1 MNTSRRNK
9 MTDEQKQKYALFIQ
23 ARDKIRHSNKWIPTK
38 DVICTVDVTG
48 LNHPLFE
55 ANYAYLHYQE
65 MFKQWLAV
73 EPEYR
78 KTERMSM
85 IRGDY
90 EKQDTWKGEK

>member
-1 MNTSRRNK
+1 MN
-9 MTDEQKQKYALFIQ
+9 DEQKQAYKAFID
-23 ARDKIRHSNKWIPTK
+23 ARDKIRYSSKWIPSK

-55 ANYAYLHYQE
+55 PNTLYLHYQE

-90 EKQDTWKGEK
+90 NNQDTWGGAK

>member
-1 MNTSRRNK
+1 M
-9 MTDEQKQKYALFIQ
+9 MTDEQKRVYALFIQ
-23 ARDKIRHSNKWIPTK
+23 ARDKIRYSNKWIPSK
-38 DVICTVDVTG
+38 DVISTVDIVG

-55 ANYAYLHYQE
+55 PNEPYLEYQE
-65 MFKQWLAV
+65 AFKRWLAV

-90 EKQDTWKGEK
+90 DKQDTWKGEK